1 VESVEEPA
9 SMKVATNNPMMK
21 TQSVISDQDIENDFD
36 DFINKKAA
44 IPQT

>member
-1 VESVEEPA
+1 
-9 SMKVATNNPMMK
+9 MKVATTNPMMK

-36 DFINKKAA
+36 NFISKKAA